1 MLKLLDQL
9 DKMIFAFKPG
19 MFTDGLSANLIFNDT
34 ATQET
39 VIKLDVDGVMRYV
52 YLKAFQEPLPIDPET
67 FILDQI
73 ERVNAI
79 YDAIGHPQKK
89 IPIP

>member
-9 DKMIFAFKPG
+9 DTLIFAFKPG
-19 MFTDGLSANLIFNDT
+19 LFTDGLKANLIFNDT

-39 VIKLDVDGVMRYV
+39 VVKLDVDGVMRYV
-52 YLKAFQEPLPIDPET
+52 YLKAFQEALPLDPIV
-67 FILDQI
+67 FNVDQI

-89 IPIP
+89 IPLP